1 MSQSS
6 QGELLFAGFRI
17 PAKVDLLYR
26 GEEMVAL
33 ERRAVQVLRYL
44 AEHGDRVVT
53 KDELLE
59 AVWPDT
65 FTTDGVLK
73 RAVSQARRAL
83 GDVADQC
90 RFIETYHGQGYRFIA
105 AVKRPASQ
113 SAPAAPPAENAG
125 PPAGTGTAAAP
136 APTPAV
142 AIIPLPA
149 PPQLAAPPRASA
161 FEQASM
167 RPFQTGNGVVG
178 VPDYNQL
185 VGREAELRQL
195 QTEYARVLAG
205 NGRSVMI
212 FGEPGVGKTQL
223 ARAFVRWAQGQG
235 ALCLSARFFD
245 YQASRLAP
253 YEIFLDLLRTA
264 LGMPTAGSPE
274 SALPN
279 ALSDLRGL
287 AQQQLGVNLPEELFT
302 DPKLDARLGKNSG
315 TLSTGTLAV
324 PGEPG
329 YGLPRT
335 GTLGP
340 RPQTT
345 GPLINTNSRTVV
357 ALSQCFIRASLHRPL
372 VLVFDDLQWAD
383 EASRD
388 CVAHLLRT
396 LQSEPLMIVCL
407 ARAEAANDRHHP
419 LSDWLKR
426 QASLRSYTA
435 LTLAPLSENDC
446 RSACEAVF
454 SASLPIPAADLQ
466 RLYRVTSGNP
476 YFLTEM
482 LRLLVAESVVT
493 FNAAQ
498 STWEWHGIRD
508 LHLPDTVVMVARA
521 KLDRLNDEV
530 RELVECAAVIGDE
543 FRIETLARM
552 MTRGEEE
559 IENLLLLGVRAGVLS
574 ERGVSTGNDARFY
587 HTILRHVLYENLPP
601 RRRKRLHLQAAQ
613 ALENVYRRDRERIA
627 EALSVH
633 YEAAG
638 DAARTFEWSL
648 RAWQAASSR
657 QSWSEAMSN
666 IERARLAADELQRLG
681 DAPLAQAERLSLLFA
696 WGETCYATG
705 RLQEAERAYS
715 EAVALANTAH
725 DRSALAVALLQ
736 HGQTQMGLAQYREA
750 RLLTEQALELYR
762 QLNDAEGVALA
773 MLQLGGI
780 EVQLGHY
787 EAAAQFAQDALEGV
801 ALNSQIAAV
810 AFGLLGWARA
820 LQGHYAEGVPLLER
834 AVDYM
839 GNIGD
844 VQRRA
849 LLLRRRHWAELA
861 RGRYESAIELA
872 ARARD
877 DFRSVGDARGEAQ
890 MDLGI
895 GQARLAQGLY
905 DEALE
910 LLKRAQESLHRVGDT
925 HLEAEAQWLLG
936 RAHSEMGQYQTA
948 EKLLTGALATIR
960 ESVGDRDDEFR
971 MLTELARLRLAT
983 GASDTALALA
993 NEAVAI
999 ADELHNLDGLGLALI
1014 EQAWAQWTL
1023 KDSAL
1028 ALSTLRRGLSL
1039 LEETGAGERWRAYQ
1053 ALSLWLEQSPEEQS
1067 QREALAALRTCV
1079 TLLAEFRDQLPAEE
1093 PVRRASFLR
1102 SRSFW
1107 AQKLCTQLRQQGL
1120 AAEAETLAREWR
1132 LNGG

>member
-1 MSQSS
+1 M
-6 QGELLFAGFRI
+6 
-17 PAKVDLLYR
+17 
-26 GEEMVAL
+26 
-33 ERRAVQVLRYL
+33 
-44 AEHGDRVVT
+44 H
-53 KDELLE
+53 
-59 AVWPDT
+59 
-65 FTTDGVLK
+65 
-73 RAVSQARRAL
+73 
-83 GDVADQC
+83 
-90 RFIETYHGQGYRFIA
+90 
-105 AVKRPASQ
+105 
-113 SAPAAPPAENAG
+113 
-125 PPAGTGTAAAP
+125 
-136 APTPAV
+136 
-142 AIIPLPA
+142 
-149 PPQLAAPPRASA
+149 
-161 FEQASM
+161 
-167 RPFQTGNGVVG
+167 PFQTGNGVVG

-205 NGRSVMI
+205 NGRSVMV

-223 ARAFVRWAQGQG
+223 ARAFVRWAQAQG

-264 LGMPTAGSPE
+264 LGMPTAGSPDC
-274 SALPN
+274 AQPN
-279 ALSDLRGL
+279 APCDLRAL

-302 DPKLDARLGKNSG
+302 DTKALSK
-315 TLSTGTLAV
+315 STGTLGTGTLGV
-324 PGEPG
+324 PAEPG
-329 YGLPRT
+329 YGRQRT
-335 GTLGP
+335 GTLATGTLGQ

-345 GPLINTNSRTVV
+345 GPLIHTNSRTVV

-396 LQSEPLMIVCL
+396 IQSEPLMIVCL

-435 LTLAPLSENDC
+435 LTLAPLNENDC
-446 RSACEAVF
+446 RAACEAVF
-454 SASLPIPAADLQ
+454 SSSLAIPAADLH

-498 STWEWHGIRD
+498 NAWEWRGIRD
-508 LHLPDTVVMVARA
+508 LHLPDTVVMAARS

-552 MTRGEEE
+552 MGRGEEE
-559 IENLLLLGVRAGVLS
+559 IESLLLLGVRAGVLS

-638 DAARTFEWSL
+638 DAARTFEWSM

-681 DAPLAQAERLSLLFA
+681 DAPIAEAERLSMLFA

-705 RLQEAERAYS
+705 RLQEAERAYG
-715 EAVALANTAH
+715 EAVSLANTAH

-736 HGQTQMGLAQYREA
+736 HGQTQMGLAQYRDA

-773 MLQLGGI
+773 MLQLGGV
-780 EVQLGHY
+780 EVRLGHY
-787 EAAAQFAQDALEGV
+787 EAAAQFAQDSLEGV

-872 ARARD
+872 SRARD

-936 RAHSEMGQYQTA
+936 RTHTEMGQYQTA

-971 MLTELARLRLAT
+971 ILTDLARLRLAT
-983 GASDTALALA
+983 GAGDAALALA
-993 NEAVAI
+993 TEAVTI

-1023 KDSAL
+1023 KEQTL
-1028 ALSTLRRGLSL
+1028 ALSTLRRSLSL
-1039 LEETGAGERWRAYQ
+1039 LEESGAGERWRAYQ
-1053 ALSLWLEQSPEEQS
+1053 ALSLWQEQSAAEAD
-1067 QREALAALRTCV
+1067 QREALEALRTCV
-1079 TLLAEFRDQLPAEE
+1079 SLLGEIRDQLPVEE
-1093 PVRRASFLR
+1093 TARRASFLR

-1107 AQKLCTQLRQQGL
+1107 AQKLSNQLRQQGQ

-1132 LNGG
+1132 LNGA